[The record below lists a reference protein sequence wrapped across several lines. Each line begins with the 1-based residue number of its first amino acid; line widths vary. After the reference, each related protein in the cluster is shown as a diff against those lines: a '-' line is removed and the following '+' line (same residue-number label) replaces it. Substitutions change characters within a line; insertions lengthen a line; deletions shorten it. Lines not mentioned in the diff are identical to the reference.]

1 MRQHTHV
8 SRRAGPLHDRDPC
21 CVQVAAPRRRH
32 EHHRRHRDRNS
43 VVPNRDSR
51 EADRRLAPAHRGDTL
66 AQQGAVEDR
75 SQGVQL
81 ATLRELARYW
91 TTEYDWRCGRMFPS
105 SNDGVISE
113 VGASQRRLHL
123 PVESPSPSPS
133 ATTAWAKRSLRCAQ
147 SRLFAC
153 ATLRLTMTPMCCPFE
168 LPSWARTR
176 TLLIHRGHSN
186 RPREV
191 PGQAFRNSG
200 SQTKCTT

>member
-1 MRQHTHV
+1 MFPAEPDLFTTEIRAAFRSLRQGGVMSTTV
-8 SRRAGPLHDRDPC
+8 DTATEIRSFQIEIPEKQIDDL
-21 CVQVAAPRRRH
+21 RRRIAATRWPSK
-32 EHHRRHRDRNS
+32 E
-43 VVPNRDSR
+43 
-51 EADRRLAPAHRGDTL
+51 L
-66 AQQGAVEDR
+66 VEDR

-91 TTEYDWRCGRMFPS
+91 TTEYDWRGGRMFPS